1 MPDSKNPLQSVVIG
15 DTLAAAAIVEHA
27 HGSDDVTLLVAAAV
41 FAHDHHLLTR
51 AQKLARTTSERQL
64 VAIASAHLSD
74 DAQRV
79 RELARDHLADHP
91 DSVLAAWISAR
102 SGHTERKSPS

>member
-1 MPDSKNPLQSVVIG
+1 VPDAKNTIQSVAIG

-27 HGSDDVTLLVAAAV
+27 HGSDDVILLVAAAV
-41 FAHDHHLLTR
+41 FAHDHDLLVR
-51 AQKLARTTSERQL
+51 AQNLAQTTSERQL
-64 VAIASAHLSD
+64 VAIAAAHLSD

-91 DSVLAAWISAR
+91 DSVLVAWISAR
-102 SGHTERKSPS
+102 SGQAERKGSS